1 MRIRHPY
8 RTNWSRRDFMKIG
21 SLAFAGLDLPK
32 LLASNTRGSDMSCI
46 VLFQFG
52 GASQLDTF
60 DPKPDAPSDIRSS
73 FKPISTKVPGTQIS
87 ELLPQTAKLTDKIAI
102 IRSLHAVEA
111 IHERARQHMFS
122 GTRPRNE
129 LLHPSLGSVMAREWG
144 SKNGLPPFVSIPESD
159 LSAEAGFLGPTYD
172 PFVSGDPN
180 KETFSVR
187 DLTLPSGITL
197 DEAGART
204 RLLSALD
211 SQFKQIEESAIVQ
224 SMDEFF
230 HKAFDLISSPAAK
243 KAFDIGA
250 EPEKLRDKYGRST
263 IGQGALLARRLVE
276 AGVRLATVFQYGYD
290 THVNNEPTNK
300 KIVPEFDR
308 AFAALIEDLEE
319 RGRLDTTLVLV
330 VGDFGRTP
338 KVNFSGG
345 RDHWPRACSIALA
358 GAGIQGGALIGA
370 TDAHASDPIERPVT
384 VEDVGATIYKALGI
398 DAKKIYMA
406 GARPVALNKEGEP
419 INELWS

>member
-1 MRIRHPY
+1 MRIRHPH
-8 RTNWSRRDFMKIG
+8 RTNWGRRDFMKIG

-32 LLASNTRGSDMSCI
+32 LLASNARGSDMSCI

-180 KETFSVR
+180 KETFPVR

-300 KIVPEFDR
+300 KIVPELDR
-308 AFAALIEDLEE
+308 AFPALIEDLEE

>member
-1 MRIRHPY
+1 MRIRHP
-8 RTNWSRRDFMKIG
+8 RATNWSRRDFLKVG

-32 LLASNTRGSDMSCI
+32 LLASSGRGSEMSCI
-46 VLFQFG
+46 VLFQLG

-73 FKPISTKVPGTQIS
+73 FKPISTKVPGTRIS
-87 ELLPQTAKLTDKIAI
+87 ELLPRTAKLTDKFAI

-111 IHERARQHMFS
+111 SHERARQHIFS

-129 LLHPSLGSVMAREWG
+129 LLHPSIGSVIANEWG
-144 SKNGLPPFVSIPESD
+144 SKNGLPPFVAIPESD
-159 LSAEAGFLGPTYD
+159 LAAEAGFLGPTYD

-180 KETFSVR
+180 TKTFSVR
-187 DLTLPSGITL
+187 DLTLPSGIML

-211 SQFKQIEESAIVQ
+211 AQFKQIEESPVVQ
-224 SMDEFF
+224 SMDEFY
-230 HKAFDLISSPAAK
+230 HKAFDLISSPSAK

-250 EPEKLRDKYGRST
+250 EPEELREKYGRT
-263 IGQGALLARRLVE
+263 TVGQGTLLARRLIE
-276 AGVRLATVFQYGYD
+276 ADVRLATVFQSGYD
-290 THVNNEPTNK
+290 THVDNEPIGK
-300 KIVPEFDR
+300 KIIPEFDQ
-308 AFAALIEDLEE
+308 AFATLLEDLEE
-319 RGRLDTTLVLV
+319 RRRLDTTLVLV
-330 VGDFGRTP
+330 IGDFGRTP

-370 TDAHASDPIERPVT
+370 TDAHASDPIDRPVT

-398 DAKKIYMA
+398 DRKKVYLA
-406 GARPVALNKEGEP
+406 GDRPVTLSKEGEP

>member
-1 MRIRHPY
+1 MRIRHPH
-8 RTNWSRRDFMKIG
+8 RTNWGRRDFMKIG

-32 LLASNTRGSDMSCI
+32 LLASNARGSDMSCI

-300 KIVPEFDR
+300 KIVPELDR
-308 AFAALIEDLEE
+308 AFVALIEDLEE

>member
-1 MRIRHPY
+1 MRIRQPHM
-8 RTNWSRRDFMKIG
+8 TNPSRRDFMKIG
-21 SLAFAGLDLPK
+21 GLAFAGLDLPK
-32 LLASNTRGSDMSCI
+32 LLASGGLGSEKSCI
-46 VLFQFG
+46 VFFQHG

-87 ELLPQTAKLTDKIAI
+87 ELLPQTAKMTDKFAI

-129 LLHPSLGSVMAREWG
+129 LLHPSLGSVMANEWG
-144 SKNGLPPFVSIPESD
+144 SKNGLPPFVAIPESD

-172 PFVSGDPN
+172 PFITGDPN
-180 KETFSVR
+180 AETFSVR
-187 DLTLPSGITL
+187 DLTLPAGLTL

-204 RLLSALD
+204 RLLSSLD
-211 SQFKQIEESAIVQ
+211 AQFREIEESPIVQ
-224 SMDEFF
+224 SMDAFF

-250 EPEKLRDKYGRST
+250 EPEKLREKYGRT
-263 IGQGALLARRLVE
+263 TVGQGALLARRLIE

-290 THVNNEPTNK
+290 THVNNEPRNK
-300 KIVPEFDR
+300 KTVPDFDR

-330 VGDFGRTP
+330 IGDFGRTP

-370 TDAHASDPIERPVT
+370 TDAHASDPIDRPVT

-398 DAKKIYMA
+398 DSKKIYMA
-406 GARPVALNKEGEP
+406 GDRPVALNKEGEP
-419 INELWS
+419 IEELWT

>member
-1 MRIRHPY
+1 MRIRHP
-8 RTNWSRRDFMKIG
+8 RATNWSRRDFLRVG

-32 LLASNTRGSDMSCI
+32 LLASSGRGSEMSCI
-46 VLFQFG
+46 VLFQLG

-73 FKPISTKVPGTQIS
+73 FKPISTKVPGTRIS
-87 ELLPQTAKLTDKIAI
+87 ELLPRTAKLTDKFAI

-111 IHERARQHMFS
+111 SHERARQHIFS

-129 LLHPSLGSVMAREWG
+129 LLHPSIGSVIANEWG
-144 SKNGLPPFVSIPESD
+144 SQNGLPPFVAIPESD
-159 LSAEAGFLGPTYD
+159 LAAEAGFLGPTYD

-180 KETFSVR
+180 TKTFSVR
-187 DLTLPSGITL
+187 DLTLPSGIML

-211 SQFKQIEESAIVQ
+211 AQFKQIEESPIVQ
-224 SMDEFF
+224 SMDEFY
-230 HKAFDLISSPAAK
+230 HKAFDLISSPSAK

-250 EPEKLRDKYGRST
+250 EPEELREKYGRT
-263 IGQGALLARRLVE
+263 TVGQGTLLARRLIE
-276 AGVRLATVFQYGYD
+276 AGVRLATVFQSGYD
-290 THVNNEPTNK
+290 THVNNEPISK
-300 KIVPEFDR
+300 KIIPEFDQ
-308 AFAALIEDLEE
+308 AFATLLEDLEE
-319 RGRLDTTLVLV
+319 RRRLDTTLVLV
-330 VGDFGRTP
+330 IGDFGRTP

-370 TDAHASDPIERPVT
+370 TDAHASDPIDRPVT

-398 DAKKIYMA
+398 DRKKVYMA
-406 GARPVALNKEGEP
+406 GDRPVTLSKEGEP